1 MEQPPDLS
9 NGWTKTFYSPWDFLH
24 PGSRL
29 SSKHDFG
36 PLYVD
41 ISIHQIEE
49 QEPRSEID
57 NGRFLS
63 MPPAPP
69 VTMIGQ
75 CVGRRHR
82 HFCPLF
88 LLRSTDR
95 WRSLVVGGGHLNAKL
110 GAVCKFEGGMHRFRP
125 S

>member
-29 SSKHDFG
+29 ASKHDFG
-36 PLYVD
+36 P
-41 ISIHQIEE
+41 
-49 QEPRSEID
+49 RSKID

-75 CVGRRHR
+75 CVG

-95 WRSLVVGGGHLNAKL
+95 RRCLVVGGGHLNAKL

-125 S
+125 N